1 MVFEDRKDA
10 GDLLTE
16 KLSQE
21 ITTIKGC
28 ILLALPRGGIPVA
41 IEIHKKLNIPL
52 DILISRKLGAPG
64 NPEFGIGAISENN
77 SIYLNSKIIKEYGIS
92 KKYIEEITLKEK
104 KEMQRRV
111 DIYRKGRNLA
121 NISGKTALLVDD
133 GIATGVTTKAA
144 IQSAKS
150 LGAQDVWVCTP
161 VCPKDTYQ
169 ELTKECT
176 KIISLI
182 IPDYLYA
189 IGEFYKHF
197 EQLSDET
204 ILEMLNA

>member
-10 GDLLTE
+10 GDLLAE
-16 KLSQE
+16 KLSKE

-92 KKYIEEITLKEK
+92 KKYIEEITLKGK
-104 KEMQRRV
+104 KDYIENN
-111 DIYRKGRNLA
+111 IEEIKNLIDF
-121 NISGKTALLVDD
+121 NK
-133 GIATGVTTKAA
+133 KY
-144 IQSAKS
+144 
-150 LGAQDVWVCTP
+150 P
-161 VCPKDTYQ
+161 
-169 ELTKECT
+169 
-176 KIISLI
+176 LI
-182 IPDYLYA
+182 
-189 IGEFYKHF
+189 
-197 EQLSDET
+197 
-204 ILEMLNA
+204 N

>member
-10 GDLLTE
+10 GDLLAE
-16 KLSQE
+16 KLSKE

-92 KKYIEEITLKEK
+92 KKYIEEITLKGK

-161 VCPKDTYQ
+161 VCSKDTYQ

-204 ILEMLNA
+204 IFEMLNA